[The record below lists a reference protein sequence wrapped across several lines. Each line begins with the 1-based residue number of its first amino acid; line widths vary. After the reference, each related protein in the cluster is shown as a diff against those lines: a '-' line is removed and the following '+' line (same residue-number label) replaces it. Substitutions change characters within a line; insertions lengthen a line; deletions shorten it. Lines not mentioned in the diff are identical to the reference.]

1 MEEKQENQ
9 NKVTND
15 NRTDFIPNQV
25 ISRYC
30 PASLEFALKNKK
42 VWMKYTPQETV
53 TINVVT
59 TE

>member
-1 MEEKQENQ
+1 MEENQ

-25 ISRYC
+25 IGIYC
-30 PASLEFALKNKK
+30 PSSIEFAMSNKK
-42 VWMKYTPQETV
+42 VWLRYTPKKPT
-53 TINVVT
+53 TINITT